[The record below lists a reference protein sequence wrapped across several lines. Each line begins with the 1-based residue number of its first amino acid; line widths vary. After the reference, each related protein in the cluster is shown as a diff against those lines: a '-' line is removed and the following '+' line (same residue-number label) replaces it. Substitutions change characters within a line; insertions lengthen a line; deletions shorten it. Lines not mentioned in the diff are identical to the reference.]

1 MLSSR
6 STIILKGSH
15 NYISK
20 QFELMNNT
28 PAYNDID
35 NKNGSILMSIAEN
48 KLCSE
53 LLLHRIENHK
63 KLTTNILNYNDS
75 TGTSSF
81 RLKLSQFLSLY
92 IFKNCTINPDHLIVS
107 SGNKLLYVY
116 MYSVS
121 LSM

>member
-1 MLSSR
+1 MLGSR
-6 STIILKGSH
+6 ATPFIQGSH
-15 NYISK
+15 KYINT
-20 QFELMNNT
+20 QIELMNHMF
-28 PAYNDID
+28 NDD
-35 NKNGSILMSIAEN
+35 ENHRNGSILMSIAEN

-92 IFKNCTINPDHLIVS
+92 VFENCTINPDHLIVS

>member
-1 MLSSR
+1 MLGSR
-6 STIILKGSH
+6 ARPFIQGSH
-15 NYISK
+15 KYIYK
-20 QFELMNNT
+20 QIELMNDI
-28 PAYNDID
+28 YNDD
-35 NKNGSILMSIAEN
+35 EDHRNGSILMSIAEN

-63 KLTTNILNYNDS
+63 KLSTNILNYNDS

-92 IFKNCTINPDHLIVS
+92 VFENCTINPDHLIVS

>member
-6 STIILKGSH
+6 SKIIIKGSH

-28 PAYNDID
+28 PAYNEID

-81 RLKLSQFLSLY
+81 RSKLSQFLSLY
-92 IFKNCTINPDHLIVS
+92 IFKNCIINPDHLIVS
-107 SGNKLLYVY
+107 SGKLVY
-116 MYSVS
+116 IYIYIYM
-121 LSM
+121 

>member
-1 MLSSR
+1 MLGSR
-6 STIILKGSH
+6 AIPFIQGSH
-15 NYISK
+15 KYINT
-20 QFELMNNT
+20 QIELMNNM
-28 PAYNDID
+28 YNDD
-35 NKNGSILMSIAEN
+35 EDHRNGSILMSIAEN

-92 IFKNCTINPDHLIVS
+92 IFENCTINPDHLIVS